1 VAAPCYA
8 YAGTE
13 RCVPRASGTGAL
25 VGPRRQAL
33 VVGRGGVAGGEGGE
47 SWLRCA
53 ALRPEWTGWLVA
65 CVGWDGNGMAGAG
78 RACRVHPGNV
88 HVHTTHQRAPASGSD
103 GCRADAANPAPSCA
117 STGQWWQQPLVPC
130 NE

>member
-1 VAAPCYA
+1 MAAPCYA

-13 RCVPRASGTGAL
+13 RRVPRASGTGAL

-53 ALRPEWTGWLVA
+53 APGVDWLVA
-65 CVGWDGNGMAGAG
+65 CVGWDGGSGARVQGAPGKRTRTHNTPAGAG
-78 RACRVHPGNV
+78 ERIGWLPCRRCKSRAILREHGTVV
-88 HVHTTHQRAPASGSD
+88 
-103 GCRADAANPAPSCA
+103 AAAT
-117 STGQWWQQPLVPC
+117 STLQ
-130 NE
+130 